1 MENGDTFKNCKKRR
15 RMHFTTADFTCQ
27 MDCNSTTVENHRFQ
41 NVKTLPFILV
51 LLLCLSSVILKFD
64 CAAHLRKICAQLR
77 QNFALLHQ
85 NFLLLLCSKSFRGD
99 FISTYLRSLWISNL
113 KLVSEQRKQSN
124 KKQPKLPIILE
135 VAINATTQPNQPKMA
150 KTSQTVNNA
159 KKVAKVA
166 P

>member
-1 MENGDTFKNCKKRR
+1 METPSKTVKKGEECILLQISHVKWIAILPPWKIIVFKMSKLCPSSW
-15 RMHFTTADFTCQ
+15 F
-27 MDCNSTTVENHRFQ
+27 
-41 NVKTLPFILV
+41 LV

-124 KKQPKLPIILE
+124 KKQPKSPPMPE
-135 VAINATTQPNQPKMA
+135 NNQ
-150 KTSQTVNNA
+150 NCL
-159 KKVAKVA
+159 
-166 P
+166 